1 MSTGIQ
7 LGPLT
12 LFHSHTACRTTAA
25 STAGIGALRR
35 KAIGAHA
42 ARTRAMVAAFGSR

>member
-25 STAGIGALRR
+25 STVGIGACRR
-35 KAIGAHA
+35 NAIGAHVA
-42 ARTRAMVAAFGSR
+42 TTRAMVAGFGSR